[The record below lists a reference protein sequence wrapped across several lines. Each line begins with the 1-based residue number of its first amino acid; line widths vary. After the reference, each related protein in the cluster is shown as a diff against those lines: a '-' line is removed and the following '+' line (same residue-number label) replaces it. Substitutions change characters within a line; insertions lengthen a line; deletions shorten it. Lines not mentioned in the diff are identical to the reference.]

1 MLNDQLRLRTIV
13 VSATDAMQTVHDPV
27 GRELIQAR
35 IFELLDDLRDRIVRD
50 GRIPCCSPKSSNC
63 DVRAGHNRPRASSSR

>member
-35 IFELLDDLRDRIVRD
+35 IFELLDDLRDRIASD
-50 GRIPCCSPKSSNC
+50 GADSELLARIEHL
-63 DVRAGHNRPRASSSR
+63 RRTRWA

>member
-50 GRIPCCSPKSSNC
+50 GADSVLLAQIEQLR
-63 DVRAGHNRPRASSSR
+63 RTRWA

>member
-35 IFELLDDLRDRIVRD
+35 IFELLDDLRDRIMRD
-50 GRIPCCSPKSSNC
+50 GADSVLLAQIEQLR
-63 DVRAGHNRPRASSSR
+63 RTRWA